1 MPDTQQLLEK
11 SWAFVLAHS
20 EKFLTFANNFADRSL
35 QPLIAVVKSERLL
48 YVNPLATTDI
58 SPKVLEI
65 DTWFLGLVLL
75 TVAHATI
82 HRRLF
87 HIIFYLLVGIA
98 VEQIALRF
106 AGTHCHGTALL
117 MVSQCSSANSCAMYV
132 PALYACQVC
141 AARTKIT
148 E

>member
-1 MPDTQQLLEK
+1 MYRT
-11 SWAFVLAHS
+11 
-20 EKFLTFANNFADRSL
+20 R
-35 QPLIAVVKSERLL
+35 
-48 YVNPLATTDI
+48 
-58 SPKVLEI
+58 
-65 DTWFLGLVLL
+65 
-75 TVAHATI
+75 
-82 HRRLF
+82 RRLF

-141 AARTKIT
+141 AARTKIS